1 MRRLLRL
8 KKASNGSES
17 SEPPN
22 IKLYMK
28 GIVAMT
34 LAGTQSAAAELPKAP
49 AETEALIGLNS
60 EECSKITTICL
71 LVLTCL
77 ICCVAAYWLKS
88 VLLPFAF
95 AVFLNLSL
103 KPVVEFLVKKVHI
116 PKVLSIIVTLILA
129 GIILVAL
136 TIVVSNSIMELTNN
150 AEMYEK
156 RFINLVDSF
165 FEHPWIQKIHF
176 TRTDVINKLS
186 TESASIIGSALSA
199 VLNSLFSLL
208 SDAVIIGI
216 YLIFLMFGT
225 SINDEEEE
233 DAQLTVWQDIYKS
246 IKYYI
251 LVKLGIS
258 FIIGIVTWS
267 ILSILNVPM
276 AYVLGLLAFALNFIP
291 NVGPIIA
298 VIIPIPMVLLSPDFT
313 ITTLILVIVLP
324 TIAHLI
330 SGHLIEPNVIG
341 ESLDLS
347 PVVILLTLMLAGVIW
362 GPVGMLLSTPM
373 TVAGKIILDRVD
385 WAKPVASLMAGR
397 PAPSKKTTVIME
409 ALPAAPE
416 PPSPEKEPV
425 SVKKSAPEA
434 EK

>member
-1 MRRLLRL
+1 MTEVGKQIAAVRIQ
-8 KKASNGSES
+8 KK
-17 SEPPN
+17 P
-22 IKLYMK
+22 
-28 GIVAMT
+28 
-34 LAGTQSAAAELPKAP
+34 AAAEH
-49 AETEALIGLNS
+49 EELIGLQT
-60 EECSKITTICL
+60 EECAKITTICL

-77 ICCVAAYWLKS
+77 VCCVAAYWLKS

-95 AVFLNLSL
+95 AVFLSLSL
-103 KPVVEFLVKKVHI
+103 KPVVEFLVKKAHI
-116 PKVLSIIVTLILA
+116 PKVLSIIITLILA
-129 GIILVAL
+129 GIILIAL

-150 AEMYEK
+150 YEMYEK
-156 RFINLVDSF
+156 RFIHLVDSF

-176 TRTDVINKLS
+176 TRTDVINKIS

-225 SINDEEEE
+225 SISE
-233 DAQLTVWQDIYKS
+233 DDDDSQLTVWEDIYKS

-330 SGHLIEPNVIG
+330 SGHLLEPNVIG

-373 TVAGKIILDRVD
+373 TVAGKIILDRID

-397 PAPSKKTTVIME
+397 AAPSKRTVIITE
-409 ALPAAPE
+409 QLSPAPE
-416 PPSPEKEPV
+416 TPAPEEKAASAKKADEPEK
-425 SVKKSAPEA
+425 K
-434 EK
+434 